1 MIVLAVFAIGACV
14 ADVSE
19 LYLPPPPQNDLPS
32 MYLPPSEAVP
42 ELKNMY
48 LPPNEEP
55 AYIQMEEVA
64 VPEVPEEEIVT
75 EAPEAPIDDTE
86 EIIAAAPV
94 SEEPEPAHELD
105 QDGYHYK
112 TPESYRYRF

>member
-1 MIVLAVFAIGACV
+1 MFAIGACV

-19 LYLPPPPQNDLPS
+19 LYLPPPQNDLPS
-32 MYLPPSEAVP
+32 MYLPPSDEVP
-42 ELKNMY
+42 ELKNVY
-48 LPPNEEP
+48 LPPGEEP
-55 AYIQMEEVA
+55 TVMRMEDISLAEGDIITEL
-64 VPEVPEEEIVT
+64 PE
-75 EAPEAPIDDTE
+75 PIDDTE
-86 EIIAAAPV
+86 EIVAAAPV